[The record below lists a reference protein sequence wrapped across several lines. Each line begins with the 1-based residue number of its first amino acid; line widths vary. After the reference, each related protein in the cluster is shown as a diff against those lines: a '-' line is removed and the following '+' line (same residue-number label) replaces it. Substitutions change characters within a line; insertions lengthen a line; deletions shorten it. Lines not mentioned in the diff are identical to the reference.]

1 LSRAIVVEQDGIMPK
16 AKAMDQC
23 VVDVL
28 LLNELISIRQ
38 HQAAEYFMDI
48 CAKSQMYVRSQGYDS
63 LPSSGAI
70 KKDKVYYFPYSRL
83 IKSINKKL
91 SLDHA
96 KVLHDVVIQDIYP
109 ESNMA
114 KLEEC
119 LNFISDTR
127 WR

>member
-1 LSRAIVVEQDGIMPK
+1 MPK

-48 CAKSQMYVRSQGYDS
+48 CAKSQMFVRSH
-63 LPSSGAI
+63 
-70 KKDKVYYFPYSRL
+70 FPYSRL